1 MKIALVEDDA
11 RQSANFAGWLK
22 EAWRGADIYPYYSRD
37 EAIAGIK
44 AERFDL
50 VVLDVQLQ
58 SDRNGGFAVINAV
71 NTTRP
76 VPVLVVSSVPAAL
89 YKGAFKALDA
99 WEYLEKSSNLDSFKD
114 EFMDANVAIEMEMK
128 RRPSAV
134 SDLVAGQ
141 FDPFN
146 PTWSGKRLSVPLIA
160 RSMLGMLVAQRG
172 QMVSYDQLANAAK
185 TGKNPANVRKH
196 IQIIREAF
204 KDADLEDPIK
214 NEPKAGYKF
223 IL

>member
-11 RQSANFAGWLK
+11 RQSANFSAWLK
-22 EAWRGADIYPYYSRD
+22 EAWRGADVYCYYSRD

-58 SDRNGGFAVINAV
+58 NDRNGGFAVINAV
-71 NTTRP
+71 NVTRP
-76 VPVLVVSSVPAAL
+76 VPVLVVSAVPAHL

-99 WEYLEKSSNLDSFKD
+99 WQYLEKSSDLDAFKN
-114 EFMDANVAIEMEMK
+114 EFMDANVAIEMDMK
-128 RRPSAV
+128 RRPSTP
-134 SDLVAGQ
+134 SDLIDGK

-146 PTWSGKRLSVPLIA
+146 PTWDGQRLSLPLIA
-160 RSMLGMLVAQRG
+160 RSMLGMLVAKRG
-172 QMVSYDQLANAAK
+172 QTVSYEVLAEAAK
-185 TGKNPANVRKH
+185 TGRNAANVRKH
-196 IQIIREAF
+196 IQVIRVAF
-204 KDADLEDPIK
+204 KDAALPDPIK